1 MAPHGSRI
9 SHLWLRL
16 PSSNALA
23 CLNFWSTILQNFF
36 QAAFFAAPRLIWK
49 GLESGAMDDLVKAVN
64 IAENVRKQNALK
76 EERKEGQAGGD
87 AAERWLQARKLRGVI
102 FSMISM
108 NLQFYCRGVNC
119 TYATASVVC
128 EFLYGLNI
136 VIQWWMLDRFLGR
149 WPCLKF

>member
-1 MAPHGSRI
+1 
-9 SHLWLRL
+9 
-16 PSSNALA
+16 
-23 CLNFWSTILQNFF
+23 
-36 QAAFFAAPRLIWK
+36 
-49 GLESGAMDDLVKAVN
+49 MDDLVKAVN

>member
-1 MAPHGSRI
+1 MAPNGSCI

-16 PSSNALA
+16 PSSNVRA

-102 FSMISM
+102 F
-108 NLQFYCRGVNC
+108 L
-119 TYATASVVC
+119 
-128 EFLYGLNI
+128 
-136 VIQWWMLDRFLGR
+136 
-149 WPCLKF
+149 